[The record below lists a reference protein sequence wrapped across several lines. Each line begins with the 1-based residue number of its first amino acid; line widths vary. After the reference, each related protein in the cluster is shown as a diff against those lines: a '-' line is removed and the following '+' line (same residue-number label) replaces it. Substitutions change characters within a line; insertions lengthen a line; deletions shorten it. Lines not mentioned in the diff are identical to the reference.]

1 VAKKTPISA
10 ELQDAVGRIVEE
22 KLAAYGPEIDR
33 KIASA
38 FARAAR
44 LDDERHLCVKKA
56 VTDAIFGMQDV
67 ISAAYVPLEDDCW
80 KLYVVYDSD
89 CLADLVKRLISGIR
103 KAEELPSVPLL
114 DLQLVHASESAG
126 MPGNSRTIFAKT

>member
-1 VAKKTPISA
+1 MAKKTPISA

-44 LDDERHLCVKKA
+44 LEERHPYVKKA
-56 VTDAIFGMQDV
+56 VTDAIFGIEEV

-80 KLYVVYDSD
+80 KLYVVCDGD

-103 KAEELPSVPLL
+103 KAEKLPSVPLL

>member
-1 VAKKTPISA
+1 MAEKTPISA

-22 KLAAYGPEIDR
+22 KLAAY
-33 KIASA
+33 
-38 FARAAR
+38 
-44 LDDERHLCVKKA
+44 
-56 VTDAIFGMQDV
+56 
-67 ISAAYVPLEDDCW
+67 VPLEDDCW
-80 KLYVVYDSD
+80 KLYVVYDGD

-103 KAEELPSVPLL
+103 KAEKLPSVPLL